1 MEDFNYSKAA
11 DASSGYIT
19 RTLWS
24 IYACK
29 TTYEQMDVE
38 KQWKTLFYNS
48 NLTVLEWS
56 KVISFELYLLQD
68 GFVNDRRAINNSIII
83 NHPEANRTC
92 NFHQFSIFCPNFSEL
107 FSLRCSYSIYSR
119 MTLKNEKTPPA
130 PLATTPEE
138 DHGAFASR
146 GGSQRWSASHAG
158 HAGR

>member
-1 MEDFNYSKAA
+1 
-11 DASSGYIT
+11 
-19 RTLWS
+19 
-24 IYACK
+24 
-29 TTYEQMDVE
+29 MDVE

-68 GFVNDRRAINNSIII
+68 GFVNDRRAIKNSIII

-138 DHGAFASR
+138 DLLATVHLHRVEGLN
-146 GGSQRWSASHAG
+146 GGQHRMRVTLAGDSFQSPVGLAPPILHDAELCRWNLG
-158 HAGR
+158 Q

>member
-1 MEDFNYSKAA
+1 
-11 DASSGYIT
+11 
-19 RTLWS
+19 
-24 IYACK
+24 
-29 TTYEQMDVE
+29 MDVE

-68 GFVNDRRAINNSIII
+68 GFVNDRRAIKNSIII
-83 NHPEANRTC
+83 NHPEVNRTC

-138 DHGAFASR
+138 DLLATVHLHRVEGLN
-146 GGSQRWSASHAG
+146 GGQHRMRVTLAGDSFQSPVGLAPPILHDAELCRWNLG
-158 HAGR
+158 Q